1 MQGLNLVAVDRFKHS
16 LFKRFTP
23 VPDTFLA
30 KAVENQ
36 GQQMAVD
43 PRDQKTLF
51 PGDMTPGFT
60 TPASDIDMKKIGQA
74 RNTLMG
80 LKLTQVRTYT
90 VGPT

>member
-1 MQGLNLVAVDRFKHS
+1 M
-16 LFKRFTP
+16 FTP

-43 PRDQKTLF
+43 PREQKTLF
-51 PGDMTPGFT
+51 PGDMTPGFS

-80 LKLTQVRTYT
+80 LKLTQVSLILKYF
-90 VGPT
+90 